1 MVRVG
6 QGFDAHAFAPDRPL
20 VLGGVTVP
28 FPQGLAGHSDADVLL
43 HAACDALLGAAGQGD
58 LGRHFPDSD
67 PRHEGRESRE
77 LVREVRGLLAAEGVA
92 MSNLD
97 ATVIAQKPRLGDY
110 VAEMEANLAADLQV
124 PRGRINVKATTT
136 DRMGWTGRGEGIAAL
151 AVALVEAPDALSG

>member
-20 VLGGVTVP
+20 VVGGVAVP
-28 FPQGLAGHSDADVLL
+28 YHQGLAGHSDADVLL
-43 HAACDALLGAAGQGD
+43 HAVCDALLGGAGQGD

-67 PRHEGRESRE
+67 PRHESRDSRE
-77 LVREVRGLLAAEGVA
+77 LVREVRELLAAEGTA
-92 MSNLD
+92 IANLD

-136 DRMGWTGRGEGIAAL
+136 DRLGWTGRGEGIATL
-151 AVALVEAPDALSG
+151 AVALVDIPDAQSG